1 MVEQKMN
8 MPLPG
13 QMPMGMPMNMPLPG
27 QMPQMPTKEDLDPEA
42 AEKFYKANKKNIDK
56 FKAEAMKAS
65 KKFIGMSVLPP
76 RKDKKEL
83 IDIMLL
89 TDDSHLKIH
98 EKFKFRED
106 MMKKLQEVAAKVDK
120 NIIPDVVILEEL
132 WQNCYDGKYDLVQL
146 ISAGHH
152 IFDKGMLAAI
162 KISLVHKSMVLKKFE
177 KYIVSYVLAGSLVQ
191 GRATEKSDID
201 VCIIID
207 DTDVKKMTRVE
218 LREKLRAI
226 ILGMG
231 TEAGMITGI
240 KNKINIQVWILTDF
254 WDGVKEANPVY
265 FTFLRDGIPFFD
277 KGTFMPLKM
286 LLKMGKVKPSQESI
300 DLHMNSGEQ
309 MLKRMQFKIN
319 EMGMEDMFW
328 ATLNPSQAALMLYGL
343 PPPTPK
349 ETPELLRDI
358 FVKKEKLLEDEYVK
372 ILEKIIKTRKDMEH
386 NPKLDLSGKEL
397 DDLMKGARK
406 YLERI
411 KKLFEQIQQENEK
424 DSVAKVYEDVLDS
437 MRDALKLDG
446 IENIKDEDVEM
457 KFKNNLITT
466 GKISQKALRIFK
478 ELSKAKADY
487 EKNKLTKAEVEKVK
501 REVPQLMRAIMDYVN
516 RARGKEIAK
525 TKIRIKHGDKFAEV
539 TLLGDKAFIVD
550 DIDAKTKEIK
560 VAKINKD
567 GSISGEKKATL
578 AELEKALVDMKIP
591 EKVFIKQPI
600 FDDLKKRYGS
610 ESEVLITF

>member
-1 MVEQKMN
+1 MN
-8 MPLPG
+8 MPFPG
-13 QMPMGMPMNMPLPG
+13 GMPQMPMGMPMPGGMP
-27 QMPQMPTKEDLDPEA
+27 QIPQMPTKEDLDPKA
-42 AEKFYKANKKNIDK
+42 AEKFYKTHKKNIDK
-56 FKAEAMKAS
+56 FKAEALKVS
-65 KKFIGMSVLPP
+65 KKFIGLSVLPP

-106 MMKKLQEVAAKVDK
+106 LMRKLQEVASKVDK

-152 IFDKGMLAAI
+152 VFDKGMLAAI

-231 TEAGMITGI
+231 TEAGMVTGI

-309 MLKRMQFKIN
+309 MLKRMQFKLN

-349 ETPELLRDI
+349 ETPELLREI
-358 FVKKEKLLEDEYVK
+358 FVKKEKLLEEEYIK

-386 NPKLDLSGKEL
+386 NPKLDISGKEI
-397 DDLMKGARK
+397 DDLMKGAKR
-406 YLERI
+406 YLDRI
-411 KKLFEQIQQENEK
+411 KKLFEQIQKENEK
-424 DSVAKVYEDVLDS
+424 DSVAKVYEEAIEA
-437 MRDALKLDG
+437 MRDALRLEG
-446 IENIKDEDVEM
+446 IENVKDDEVET

-466 GKISQKALRIFK
+466 GKISQKALRIFR
-478 ELSKAKADY
+478 ELAKAKTDY

-501 REVPQLMRAIMDYVN
+501 REVPQLMRSILDYVN

-525 TKIRIKHGDKFAEV
+525 TKIRIKHGEKFAEV

-550 DIDAKTKEIK
+550 DIDAKNGEIK
-560 VAKINKD
+560 VAKLSKE
-567 GSISGEKKATL
+567 GSISDEKKATL
-578 AELEKALVDMKIP
+578 AELEKALADTKIP
-591 EKVFIKQPI
+591 EKVFIKQSI
-600 FDDLKKRYGS
+600 FDDLKKRYGKD
-610 ESEVLITF
+610 SEVLITF